1 MSVHIVFY
9 THCFFCEFFLFFS
22 EASINESHSACR
34 PIPGVHW
41 LRLMS
46 DDAFFFHVFFFS
58 RMWPYTRRPLA
69 TSNVRTHRVYT
80 HCCTLFYFIFYFVHP
95 LMYIILF
102 YILFFVFYFSFTFRG
117 LNQWLASDMS
127 HYMCFDVRLYIQ
139 LS

>member
-9 THCFFCEFFLFFS
+9 THCFFFEFFLFFS

-46 DDAFFFHVFFFS
+46 DDAFFFHVFFFLACGPILGVHWLRLMS
-58 RMWPYTRRPLA
+58 VHIVFYTR
-69 TSNVRTHRVYT
+69 
-80 HCCTLFYFIFYFVHP
+80 CCTLFYFIFYFVHP

-127 HYMCFDVRLYIQ
+127 HSMCFNVRLYIQ